1 MASFSPLPEDATVN
15 VPRALRFLLPAAL
28 LGIAAC
34 ARGGAA
40 SAPPPCILPDAALLV
55 APGEYELRPGSVDTV
70 RLLASARPGAFEP
83 LPAGCRAAWSLP
95 DGGPASVDAGSGV
108 LRVADDARDGA
119 AFPLLARVAGRE
131 VRTVVRVV
139 DPARSPLVGSWA
151 QVGRTPCGAGAAES
165 APAEPI
171 LELRFHRDGRF
182 SVTWIPFES
191 YTDYWGTYSH
201 DAGSGR
207 LRLEVERGNHVP
219 AELDLDG
226 RAEVRDGVLRLRE
239 MSLGSRTP
247 GGEPACGMRFQRGAP

>member
-1 MASFSPLPEDATVN
+1 MN
-15 VPRALRFLLPAAL
+15 VARALRAFLPAAL
-28 LGIAAC
+28 LGLAAC
-34 ARGGAA
+34 ARGGAS
-40 SAPPPCILPDAALLV
+40 SAPPPCTLPDAALLV
-55 APGEYELRPGSVDTV
+55 SLGEYELRPGAVDTV
-70 RLLASARPGAFEP
+70 RLLASTHPGAFEP

-95 DGGPASVDAGSGV
+95 GGGPASVDAASGV
-108 LRVADDARDGA
+108 LRVAAGAADGV

-139 DPARSPLVGSWA
+139 DPALSPLVGTWA

-171 LELRFHRDGRF
+171 RELRFHRDGRF
-182 SVTWIPFES
+182 SVTWLPFES

-207 LRLEVERGNHVP
+207 LRLEVERGNYVP

-226 RAEVRDGVLRLRE
+226 LAELRGGVLRLRE

-247 GGEPACGMRFQRGAP
+247 GGEADCGLRFARGGP